1 MSWDELSGDELSGD
15 RALPLK
21 SGPLFIRN
29 ELGLVVM
36 TTIMALSF
44 REWRK
49 KGPHESAIE
58 AF

>member
-1 MSWDELSGDELSGD
+1 MSRDELSGD